1 LRNGRDVVALIPPY
15 MARSAPIDN
24 SSLSAVKIIQR
35 FGPAAMF
42 SPWNKDESPAVYD
55 EKQGPEPTMLP

>member
-1 LRNGRDVVALIPPY
+1 

-24 SSLSAVKIIQR
+24 SSLSPVKIIQR